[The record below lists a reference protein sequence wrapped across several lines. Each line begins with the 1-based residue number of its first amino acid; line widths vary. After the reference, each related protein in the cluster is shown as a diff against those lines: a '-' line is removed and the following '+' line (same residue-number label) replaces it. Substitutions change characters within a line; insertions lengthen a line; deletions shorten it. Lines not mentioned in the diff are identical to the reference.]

1 MAIITRS
8 VTTGSVGVS
17 IMVPGFD
24 PTKGPIVIPASTTL
38 DLFTVLTDDEIE
50 AIQPALAQLVTAGKL
65 TVAATVNTA
74 SFNPLGNVPALTA
87 SRAVVTDGSGTLAV
101 SATTS
106 AQIGFVA
113 GVTSAIQ
120 TQLNAKQATI
130 SSVLSAASLG
140 GAASESLT
148 VAGLLTTS
156 TIISVTQSVPGANS
170 TAMIG
175 YTNSLNG
182 SLTVLWTA
190 NPGAGAK
197 VVVSFI

>member
-8 VTTGSVGVS
+8 VTTGSTGVS
-17 IMVPGFD
+17 IQVPGFD
-24 PTKGPIVIPASTTL
+24 PTRGPLVIPASTTL
-38 DLFTVLTDDEIE
+38 DLFTVLTEDQLE
-50 AIQPALAQLVTAGKL
+50 AIQPELAQLVTAGQM

-74 SFNPLGNVPALTA
+74 SFNPLGTVPVLTINR
-87 SRAVVTDGSGTLAV
+87 SVISDGSGTLAV

-106 AQIGFVA
+106 AEIAFVH

-130 SSVLSAASLG
+130 SSVLSSASLG
-140 GAASESLT
+140 GAGSESLI

-156 TIISVTQSVPGANS
+156 TIIAVTQSIPGTNS

-182 SLTVLWTA
+182 HLTVLWTA
-190 NPGAGAK
+190 DPGTGAK